1 MNIRK
6 RHGEWILS
14 TIVVLSG
21 SNALLGSSE
30 PCAQTFPNRPMTIV
44 VPYPPGASTDQLAR
58 LVQPKLA
65 AGLGQPVII
74 EHRPGAAG
82 TIGAAYVA
90 KSPPDGYRILLATQP
105 ILAIS
110 PYLQKDMGFDPIK
123 ELTPLTNGVNA
134 LLAVTVHPSLP
145 VSSLAELMDYGRKN
159 PGVLTF
165 GSAGNGSPQ
174 HIGAVMLGL
183 RGQYQLTHVPY
194 KGGSPMVTDLIAG
207 HIKAGI
213 VTYSTIK
220 QFVADKKLRVVAIG
234 EARRFAGA
242 PDIPT
247 LGETLPGFELTTWLC
262 FVAPIGLPQSLVSML
277 SGELVKALKTEDVA
291 AKLLDLGLIVN
302 AEGPEALAKMIRAD
316 YETYGQIIREN
327 RISGD

>member
-1 MNIRK
+1 MS
-6 RHGEWILS
+6 LS
-14 TIVVLSG
+14 S
-21 SNALLGSSE
+21 AL
-30 PCAQTFPNRPMTIV
+30 CAQSFPNRPVTLV

-74 EHRPGAAG
+74 EHRAGAAG

-90 KSPPDGYRILLATQP
+90 KSPADGYRFLLATQP

-110 PYLQKDMGFDPIK
+110 PYLQKEMGFDPIK

-134 LLAVTVHPSLP
+134 VLAVTVHPSVP
-145 VSSLAELMDYGRKN
+145 ATSLAELMDYGKKN

-174 HIGAVMLGL
+174 HIGAVMLAQ
-183 RGQYQLTHVPY
+183 RGQYQMTHVPY
-194 KGGSPMVTDLIAG
+194 KGGAPMVTDLVAG
-207 HIKAGI
+207 HIRAGI

-220 QFVADKKLRVVAIG
+220 QFVADKKLRIVAIG
-234 EARRFAGA
+234 ESRRFVGA
-242 PDIPT
+242 PDTATIN
-247 LGETLPGFELTTWLC
+247 ETIPGFDLTTWLG
-262 FVAPIGLPQSLVSML
+262 FVAPAGVPQSIVSIL
-277 SGELVKALKTEDVA
+277 SNELMKALKTEDVS

-302 AEGPEALAKMIRAD
+302 AEGPEALGKMIRAD
-316 YETYGQIIREN
+316 YETYGQIIRQHK
-327 RISGD
+327 IAAD